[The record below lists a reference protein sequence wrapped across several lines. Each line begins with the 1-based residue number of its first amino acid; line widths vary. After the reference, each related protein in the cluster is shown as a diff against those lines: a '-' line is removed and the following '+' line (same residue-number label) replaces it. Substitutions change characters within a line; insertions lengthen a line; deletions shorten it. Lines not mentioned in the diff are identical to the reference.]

1 MYLAV
6 NKNSQEES
14 LSAETDWLIRILV
27 LWRDWNVLCP
37 ETNYLGLSSGPLEQS
52 FLATLCIGTKIL

>member
-27 LWRDWNVLCP
+27 LWRDWNVTGP
-37 ETNYLGLSSGPLEQS
+37 EPNYLLLG
-52 FLATLCIGTKIL
+52 